1 MPDPDG
7 VELDG
12 AARRRR
18 CCAPRPTFRRARLA
32 MQRDEIARLGTELAL
47 EQWHLP
53 MLPVAG
59 LDAADVGRLLAGGR
73 VRARAQ

>member
-1 MPDPDG
+1 M
-7 VELDG
+7 
-12 AARRRR
+12 
-18 CCAPRPTFRRARLA
+18 FRRARLA

-59 LDAADVGRLLAGGR
+59 LDAADVAVLAGSLRPGAPVTR
-73 VRARAQ
+73 GAVERRARGRASTPPSPAPR